1 MLALSSALGVI
12 TWLPVDKSQVRE
24 AVHMTVIRYPALVI
38 GSLCYGAIITVG
50 IAVPR
55 ELARSLER
63 YAYPSSAT
71 YTSGS
76 ILISAQ
82 RVYGDVLRQL
92 AWKRGFDALIPDPGS
107 PFAKFIPYLRLEVS
121 KNQVALSE
129 YERYQQFMG
138 ALTRQTTT
146 VILFVRPSELGLI
159 VAGSVIF
166 IVLAESLLRF
176 RTVMAFKP
184 PDPQTSKVEQGE
196 RLRRFTALDPL
207 IDSARFTIRNL
218 GAIIV
223 HVWFLRLALSALS
236 VLFIELPLAAV
247 DRFVVPNIVRYG
259 AEVEII
265 SMMDFAGAS
274 SAAIVNGI
282 LLAFSAVYDA
292 RLYTALA
299 TTHR

>member
-1 MLALSSALGVI
+1 
-12 TWLPVDKSQVRE
+12 
-24 AVHMTVIRYPALVI
+24 
-38 GSLCYGAIITVG
+38 
-50 IAVPR
+50 
-55 ELARSLER
+55 
-63 YAYPSSAT
+63 
-71 YTSGS
+71 
-76 ILISAQ
+76 
-82 RVYGDVLRQL
+82 
-92 AWKRGFDALIPDPGS
+92 
-107 PFAKFIPYLRLEVS
+107 
-121 KNQVALSE
+121 
-129 YERYQQFMG
+129 
-138 ALTRQTTT
+138 
-146 VILFVRPSELGLI
+146 
-159 VAGSVIF
+159 
-166 IVLAESLLRF
+166 
-176 RTVMAFKP
+176 MAFKP